1 MDLAMRFGATLVC
14 LIVAALALAVGLVR
28 GRPLLGGGC
37 RTRLVAGGLL
47 PGCEVCPSHGGE
59 GAGGGVDE
67 EAGGS
72 SDAQRA

>member
-1 MDLAMRFGATLVC
+1 MNMTMVFGATLVC
-14 LIVAALALAVGLVR
+14 LLVAALALAVGLVR

-47 PGCEVCPSHGGE
+47 PGCEACPSHGSEDGRV
-59 GAGGGVDE
+59 GTDE
-67 EAGGS
+67 RSGGS